1 MKKTISMLF
10 STLLILSLMS
20 VGLAEARTIRH
31 ESSSVDE
38 ILVNGEDAKEE
49 FAKSSLKFNER
60 NTLKF
65 RTYGGD
71 VALVINSKHIKP
83 RNFVVKNGVNVLN
96 LPSTVVI
103 SGSGVKR
110 QAIKTTFKVTYDEN
124 NINID
129 GCFKYNGEKVCLD
142 ITNNNSL

>member
-31 ESSSVDE
+31 ESDSVDE
-38 ILVNGEDAKEE
+38 ILVNGDDFKEVLT
-49 FAKSSLKFNER
+49 KSSLKFNER

-65 RTYGGD
+65 RAYNGE